1 MKLSRQFTVFGS
13 AIFCVV
19 IFSLY
24 LMLDRGHL
32 DYPRGPRRE
41 GSFPQGQLSILQEK
55 IDHLERLLAEN
66 NEIISNIRDS
76 VINLSESVE
85 DGPKGS
91 PGNGSQGSAHLLSPQ
106 SALQADPKDC
116 LFAPL
121 SGSQHPDVQML
132 DVYDLIPFDNPDGGV
147 WKQGFDIKYE
157 ADEWDSEPLQV
168 FVVPHSHNDPGWLKT
183 FNDYFR
189 DKTQYIFNNMVL
201 KLKEDS
207 SRKFM
212 WSEISYLSKWWDII
226 DIPKKEAVKSL
237 LQSGQLEIVTGGWV
251 MPDEATAHYFAL
263 IDQLIEGHQWLEKNL
278 GVKPRSGWAI
288 DPFGHSPTMA
298 YLLKLAGFSHML
310 IQRVHYS
317 VKKHFSLQKSLEFFW
332 RQNWDLGSA
341 TDILCHMM
349 PFYSYDI
356 PHTCGPDPKICC
368 QFDFKRLP
376 GGRYGCPWGVP
387 PEAISPGNVQ
397 SRAQMLLD
405 QYRKKSKL
413 FRTKVLLAPLG
424 DDFRFSEYTE
434 WDLQYRNYEQ
444 LFNYMNSQ
452 PHLKVKIQFGT
463 LSDYFDALEK
473 AAAAEK
479 KSGHSL
485 FPVLSGDFF
494 TYADRDD
501 HYWSGYFTSRPF
513 YKRMDRI
520 MESRLRAAE
529 ILYYL
534 ALKQAQKYKIS
545 KFLSSPHYTTLTEA
559 RRNLGLFQHHDA
571 ITGTSKD
578 WVVVDYGTRLFQ
590 SLNFL
595 EKIIGDSAFLLILK
609 DKKLYQSQLSDT
621 FLEMDMKQSSQD
633 SLPKKTIIQLSA
645 KEPRYLVVYN
655 PFEQERES
663 VVSIFAN
670 SAAVQV
676 LSDSGKPVD
685 VQIGAVWS
693 DPRTISQAA
702 YEVSFLAHVPPLG
715 MKVYKILESQS
726 ASSHKADY
734 FLYNDGV
741 AENGIFQM
749 KNMVDAGDAIT
760 IENPFLALWFDRSGL
775 MEKVRTKED
784 GKLHEIKVQ
793 FLWYGTTNKRDK
805 SGAYLF
811 LPDGQGQPYVS
822 LRPPFVRVARG
833 RVYSEVTCFFE
844 HVSHKVRLYNVPGI
858 EGQSMEVSNIVD
870 IRNVHNRE
878 IAMRISSK
886 INTQN
891 RFYTDLN
898 GFQIQPRRTMSKLPL
913 QANVYPMS
921 TMSYI
926 QDAEHRLTLLAAQ
939 SLGTASLASGQI
951 EVFMDRRLMQDD
963 NRGLGQ
969 GVHDN
974 KITAN
979 LFRILLEKRSGVNM
993 EEEQKS
999 PVSYPSLLSHL
1010 TSSFLNHPF
1019 LPMILNVKLS
1029 SPAVELLNELSLLQ
1043 SSLPCDIHLVNL
1055 RTMQSKMGKGYSDE
1069 AALILHRKG
1078 FDCQFSS
1085 RGMGL
1090 SCSTTQG
1097 KMSVPKLFNKFAVE
1111 SLTPSSLSLMHS
1123 PPDAQNL
1130 SEVTL
1135 SPMEISTFRI
1145 RLRAKILALD
1155 AQNEE
1160 PRRASHTSVTPP
1172 LFSGHRIKQHQELAR
1187 PPEDSA

>member
-32 DYPRGPRRE
+32 DYPRGPRQE

-85 DGPKGS
+85 DGPKGA
-91 PGNGSQGSAHLLSPQ
+91 PGNASHGSAHLSSHL
-106 SALQADPKDC
+106 ALQADPKDC
-116 LFAPL
+116 LFASR

-207 SRKFM
+207 RRKFM
-212 WSEISYLSKWWDII
+212 WSEISYLAKWWDMI

-237 LQSGQLEIVTGGWV
+237 LQGGQLEIVTGGWV
-251 MPDEATAHYFAL
+251 MPDEATPHYFAL

-278 GVKPRSGWAI
+278 GVKPRSGWSI

-298 YLLKLAGFSHML
+298 YLLKRAGFSHML
-310 IQRVHYS
+310 IQRVHYA
-317 VKKHFSLQKSLEFFW
+317 VKKHFSLQKTLEFFW
-332 RQNWDLGSA
+332 RQNWDLGSV
-341 TDILCHMM
+341 TDIMCHMM

-413 FRTKVLLAPLG
+413 FRTKVVLAPLG
-424 DDFRFSEYTE
+424 DDFRFNEYTE

-473 AAAAEK
+473 AAAK
-479 KSGHSL
+479 KSGQSL
-485 FPVLSGDFF
+485 FPILSGDFF

-520 MESRLRAAE
+520 MESRLRTAE
-529 ILYYL
+529 ILYHL
-534 ALKQAQKYKIS
+534 ALKQAQKYQIN

-578 WVVVDYGTRLFQ
+578 WVVVDYGTRLLQ
-590 SLNFL
+590 SLNSL
-595 EKIIGDSAFLLILK
+595 DKIIGDSAFLLILK
-609 DKKLYQSQLSDT
+609 DKKMYQSHPSDT
-621 FLEMDMKQSSQD
+621 FLKMDMRQSSQD
-633 SLPKKTIIQLSA
+633 SLPRKNTIQLSA
-645 KEPRYLVVYN
+645 REPRYLVVYN
-655 PFEQERES
+655 PFEQERDS
-663 VVSIFAN
+663 VVSVCVN
-670 SAAVQV
+670 SASVKV
-676 LSDSGKPVD
+676 LTDSGNPVEAQ
-685 VQIGAVWS
+685 VSAVWNDEKS
-693 DPRTISQAA
+693 ISQTA
-702 YEVSFLAHVPPLG
+702 YEVSFLAHIPPLG
-715 MKVYKILESQS
+715 LKVYKLLESQS
-726 ASSHKADY
+726 SSSHLADY
-734 FLYNDGV
+734 FLYNNDGV
-741 AENGIFQM
+741 VENGIFHV
-749 KNMVDAGDAIT
+749 KKMVYAKEAIAV
-760 IENPFLALWFDRSGL
+760 ENSFLALWFDRSGL
-775 MEKVRTKED
+775 LEKVKMKED
-784 GKLHEIKVQ
+784 NKYHEIKVQ
-793 FLWYGTTNKRDK
+793 FLWYGTTNKRDR

-822 LRPPFVRVARG
+822 LRQPSVRVTRG
-833 RVYSEVTCFFE
+833 RIYSEITSFFDHVT
-844 HVSHKVRLYNVPGI
+844 HKVRLYNTQGI

-870 IRNVHNRE
+870 IRSVHNYE
-878 IAMRISSK
+878 IVMRISSK
-886 INTQN
+886 INSQN

-898 GFQIQPRRTMSKLPL
+898 GYQIQPRRMMSKLPL

-921 TMSYI
+921 TMAYI
-926 QDAEHRLTLLAAQ
+926 QDTEHRLSLLAAQ
-939 SLGTASLASGQI
+939 SLGVSSMASGQI

-974 KITAN
+974 KVTAN
-979 LFRILLEKRSGVNM
+979 LFRILLEKRNGVNL
-993 EEEQKS
+993 EEEKKS
-999 PVSYPSLLSHL
+999 SVNYPSLLSHM

-1019 LPMILNVKLS
+1019 LPMILKAEPS
-1029 SPAVELLNELSLLQ
+1029 SPTFKMLSEFPLLQ

-1055 RTMQSKMGKGYSDE
+1055 RTIQSKVAKGYSDE

-1085 RGMGL
+1085 PGLGL

-1097 KMSVPKLFNKFAVE
+1097 KMSVPKVFNQFAVE
-1111 SLTPSSLSLMHS
+1111 SLIPSSLSLMHT
-1123 PPDAQNL
+1123 PPEARNMT
-1130 SEVTL
+1130 EIKL

-1145 RLRAKILALD
+1145 RLR
-1155 AQNEE
+1155 
-1160 PRRASHTSVTPP
+1160 
-1172 LFSGHRIKQHQELAR
+1172 
-1187 PPEDSA
+1187 

>member
-76 VINLSESVE
+76 VINLSESVD
-85 DGPKGS
+85 DGPKGP
-91 PGNGSQGSAHLLSPQ
+91 PGNGSQGSARLSSQ

-116 LFAPL
+116 VFASQ
-121 SGSQHPDVQML
+121 SGTQRADVQML

-157 ADEWDSEPLQV
+157 ADEWDNEPLQV

-226 DIPKKEAVKSL
+226 DNPKKEAVKSL

-263 IDQLIEGHQWLEKNL
+263 IDQLIEGHQWLERNL

-298 YLLKLAGFSHML
+298 YLLKRAGFSHML

-317 VKKHFSLQKSLEFFW
+317 VKKHFSLQKTLEFFW
-332 RQNWDLGSA
+332 RQNWDLGSV

-356 PHTCGPDPKICC
+356 PHTCGPDPKVCC
-368 QFDFKRLP
+368 QFDFRRLP

-473 AAAAEK
+473 AGAKEK
-479 KSGHSL
+479 KGGQPL
-485 FPVLSGDFF
+485 FPVVSGDFF

-520 MESRLRAAE
+520 MESRLR
-529 ILYYL
+529 
-534 ALKQAQKYKIS
+534 
-545 KFLSSPHYTTLTEA
+545 
-559 RRNLGLFQHHDA
+559 
-571 ITGTSKD
+571 
-578 WVVVDYGTRLFQ
+578 
-590 SLNFL
+590 
-595 EKIIGDSAFLLILK
+595 
-609 DKKLYQSQLSDT
+609 
-621 FLEMDMKQSSQD
+621 
-633 SLPKKTIIQLSA
+633 
-645 KEPRYLVVYN
+645 YLVVYN
-655 PFEQERES
+655 PFEQERDA
-663 VVSIFAN
+663 VVSICVN
-670 SAAVQV
+670 SATVQV
-676 LSDSGKPVD
+676 LADSGKPVE
-685 VQIGAVWS
+685 VQVSAVWN
-693 DPRTISQAA
+693 DARTISQTA
-702 YEVSFLAHVPPLG
+702 YEVSFLAHIAPLG
-715 MKVYKILESQS
+715 MKVYKILGSQS
-726 ASSHKADY
+726 PSSHMADY
-734 FLYNDGV
+734 VVYNDV
-741 AENGIFQM
+741 LAENGIFHV
-749 KNMVDAGDAIT
+749 KNMVYAKDAIT
-760 IENPFLALWFDRSGL
+760 IENPFLAVWFDRSGL

-784 GKLHEIKVQ
+784 GRHHEIQVQ

-822 LRPPFVRVARG
+822 QRPPFVRMTRG
-833 RVYSEVTCFFE
+833 RLYSEVTCFLE
-844 HVSHKVRLYNVPGI
+844 HVTHKVRLYNIQGI

-878 IAMRISSK
+878 IVMRISSK
-886 INTQN
+886 INNQN

-898 GFQIQPRRTMSKLPL
+898 GYQIQPRRTMSKLPL

-921 TMSYI
+921 TMAYI
-926 QDAEHRLTLLAAQ
+926 QDAEYRLTLLAAQ
-939 SLGTASLASGQI
+939 SLGTASLVSGQI

-979 LFRILLEKRSGVNM
+979 LFRILLEKRNGVNM
-993 EEEQKS
+993 EEDKKS
-999 PVSYPSLLSHL
+999 PVSYPSLLSHM

-1019 LPMILNVKLS
+1019 LPMIVNAKLS
-1029 SPAVELLNELSLLQ
+1029 SPAVELLSELPLLQ

-1055 RTMQSKMGKGYSDE
+1055 RTIQLKMGKGYSDE

-1085 RGMGL
+1085 KGTGL

-1097 KMSVPKLFNKFAVE
+1097 KMSIPKLFNKFAVE
-1111 SLTPSSLSLMHS
+1111 SLIPSSLSLMHW
-1123 PPDAQNL
+1123 PPDAQNV
-1130 SEVTL
+1130 SEINL

-1145 RLRAKILALD
+1145 RLR
-1155 AQNEE
+1155 
-1160 PRRASHTSVTPP
+1160 
-1172 LFSGHRIKQHQELAR
+1172 
-1187 PPEDSA
+1187 

>member
-32 DYPRGPRRE
+32 DYPRGARQE

-91 PGNGSQGSAHLLSPQ
+91 PGNGSHGSTRLLPSQ
-106 SALQADPKDC
+106 SALQADPRDC
-116 LFAPL
+116 LFASQ
-121 SGSQHPDVQML
+121 SGTQHPDVQML
-132 DVYDLIPFDNPDGGV
+132 DVYNLIPFDNPDGGV
-147 WKQGFDIKYE
+147 WKQGFDIKYD
-157 ADEWDSEPLQV
+157 AHEWDSEPLQV

-207 SRKFM
+207 RRKFM

-298 YLLKLAGFSHML
+298 YLLKRAGFSHML
-310 IQRVHYS
+310 IQRVHYA
-317 VKKHFSLQKSLEFFW
+317 VKKQFSLQKTLEFFW
-332 RQNWDLGSA
+332 RQNWDLGST

-376 GGRYGCPWGVP
+376 GGRYGCPWGISA
-387 PEAISPGNVQ
+387 EAISPRNVE

-424 DDFRFSEYTE
+424 DDFRFSEHTE
-434 WDLQYRNYEQ
+434 WDQQYRNYEQ

-452 PHLKVKIQFGT
+452 PSLKVKIQFGT
-463 LSDYFDALEK
+463 LSDYFDAMEK
-473 AAAAEK
+473 AASAAAEK
-479 KSGHSL
+479 SGQPL
-485 FPVLSGDFF
+485 FPVVSGDFF

-520 MESRLRAAE
+520 MESRLRTAE

-534 ALKQAQKYKIS
+534 ALKQAQKYKIN

-609 DKKLYQSQLSDT
+609 DKKMYQSHPSET
-621 FLEMDMKQSSQD
+621 FLEMDTKQRSQD
-633 SLPKKTIIQLSA
+633 SLPHKTVIQLSA
-645 KEPRYLVVYN
+645 EEPRYLVVYN
-655 PFEQERES
+655 PFEQERDS
-663 VVSIFAN
+663 VVSIFVN

-676 LSDSGKPVD
+676 QSDSGKPVEM
-685 VQIGAVWS
+685 QISAVWS
-693 DPRTISQAA
+693 DAKTVSQTA
-702 YEVSFLAHVPPLG
+702 YEVSFIAHIPPLA

-726 ASSHKADY
+726 SSSHMADY

-741 AENGIFQM
+741 AANGIFHM
-749 KNMVDAGDAIT
+749 KNMIDVRDAIT
-760 IENPFLALWFDRSGL
+760 IENPFLALWFDSSGL

-784 GKLHEIKVQ
+784 GKHHEIKVQ

-811 LPDGQGQPYVS
+811 LPDGPGQPYVS
-822 LRPPFVRVARG
+822 LRPPFVRVTRG
-833 RVYSEVTCFFE
+833 KIYSEVTSFFE
-844 HVSHKVRLYNVPGI
+844 HVTHKVRLYNIQGI

-870 IRNVHNRE
+870 IRSMHNRE
-878 IAMRISSK
+878 IVMRISSK
-886 INTQN
+886 INNQD

-898 GFQIQPRRTMSKLPL
+898 GYQIQPRRTMSKLPL

-921 TMSYI
+921 TMTYI
-926 QDAEHRLTLLAAQ
+926 QDAELRLTLLAAQ
-939 SLGTASLASGQI
+939 SLGTSSLAPGQI

-979 LFRILLEKRSGVNM
+979 LFRILLERRNGVNM
-993 EEEQKS
+993 EEDKGS
-999 PVSYPSLLSHL
+999 PVSYPSLLSHM

-1019 LPMILNVKLS
+1019 LPMILSVKLS
-1029 SPAVELLNELSLLQ
+1029 SPDVQLLSELSLLQ

-1055 RTMQSKMGKGYSDE
+1055 RTVQSKTGKGYSDE

-1085 RGMGL
+1085 RGLGL
-1090 SCSTTQG
+1090 SCSTAQG
-1097 KMSVPKLFNKFAVE
+1097 KMSVPKLFNIFAVE

-1123 PPDAQNL
+1123 PPDAQNI
-1130 SEVTL
+1130 SEINL

-1145 RLRAKILALD
+1145 RLR
-1155 AQNEE
+1155 
-1160 PRRASHTSVTPP
+1160 
-1172 LFSGHRIKQHQELAR
+1172 
-1187 PPEDSA
+1187 

>member
-91 PGNGSQGSAHLLSPQ
+91 PGNGSHGSAHLLSPQ

-999 PVSYPSLLSHL
+999 AVSYPSLLSHL

-1145 RLRAKILALD
+1145 RLR
-1155 AQNEE
+1155 
-1160 PRRASHTSVTPP
+1160 
-1172 LFSGHRIKQHQELAR
+1172 
-1187 PPEDSA
+1187 

>member
-91 PGNGSQGSAHLLSPQ
+91 PGNGSQGLERLFSSQ
-106 SALQADPKDC
+106 SALQVDPKDC
-116 LFAPL
+116 LFASQ

-207 SRKFM
+207 SRKFI
-212 WSEISYLSKWWDII
+212 WAEISYLSKWWDII

-237 LQSGQLEIVTGGWV
+237 LQNGQLEIVTGGWV
-251 MPDEATAHYFAL
+251 MPDEATAHYFAI

-298 YLLKLAGFSHML
+298 YLLKRSGFSHML
-310 IQRVHYS
+310 VQRIHYA
-317 VKKHFSLQKSLEFFW
+317 VKKHFSLQKTLEFFW
-332 RQNWDLGSA
+332 RQNWDLGSV

-452 PHLKVKIQFGT
+452 PNLNVKIQFGT

-473 AAAAEK
+473 AAEK
-479 KSGHSL
+479 SAQSL

-513 YKRMDRI
+513 YKRMDRT
-520 MESRLRAAE
+520 MESRLRTAE
-529 ILYYL
+529 ILYHL
-534 ALKQAQKYKIS
+534 ALKQAQKYKIN
-545 KFLSSPHYTTLTEA
+545 KFLSLPHYTTLTEA

-571 ITGTSKD
+571 ITGTAKD

-609 DKKLYQSQLSDT
+609 DKKMYQSQPSDT
-621 FLEMDMKQSSQD
+621 FLEMDTKQISQD
-633 SLPKKTIIQLSA
+633 SLPKKTVIQLNA
-645 KEPRYLVVYN
+645 QEPRYLVVYN
-655 PFEQERES
+655 PFEQERAS
-663 VVSIFAN
+663 VVSVCVN

-676 LSDSGKPVD
+676 LSDTGKPVE
-685 VQIGAVWS
+685 VQVSAVWN
-693 DPRTISQAA
+693 DVRTISQTA
-702 YEVSFLAHVPPLG
+702 YEVSFLAHIPPLG
-715 MKVYKILESQS
+715 MKVYKIIESQS
-726 ASSHKADY
+726 SSSHMADY
-734 FLYNDGV
+734 FLYNGGV
-741 AENGIFQM
+741 AENGRFLV
-749 KNMVDAGDAIT
+749 KNMIGAGDAIT
-760 IENPFLALWFDRSGL
+760 IENSFLALWFDRSGL
-775 MEKVRTKED
+775 MEKVRMKED
-784 GKLHEIKVQ
+784 GKHHEMKVQ
-793 FLWYGTTNKRDK
+793 FLWYGTTSRRDK

-822 LRPPFVRVARG
+822 LRPPFVRVTHG
-833 RVYSEVTCFFE
+833 RIYSEVTSFFE
-844 HVSHKVRLYNVPGI
+844 HVTHTVRLYNVQGI
-858 EGQSMEVSNIVD
+858 ERQSVEVSNIVD
-870 IRNVHNRE
+870 IRTVHNRE
-878 IAMRISSK
+878 IVMRISSK
-886 INTQN
+886 INSQN
-891 RFYTDLN
+891 RFFTDLN
-898 GFQIQPRRTMSKLPL
+898 GYQIQPRRTMSKLPL

-921 TMSYI
+921 TMAYI
-926 QDAEHRLTLLAAQ
+926 QDAEHRLTLLSAQ
-939 SLGTASLASGQI
+939 SLGTASMASGQI

-979 LFRILLEKRSGVNM
+979 LFRILLEKRNGVNM
-993 EEEQKS
+993 EEEKKS

-1019 LPMILNVKLS
+1019 LPMVLSTKFS
-1029 SPAVELLNELSLLQ
+1029 SPAVELLSELHLLQ

-1055 RTMQSKMGKGYSDE
+1055 RTIQSKTGEDYSDE

-1085 RGMGL
+1085 RGTGL

-1097 KMSVPKLFNKFAVE
+1097 KMSVSKLFNKFAVE

-1123 PPDAQNL
+1123 PPDAQNI
-1130 SEVTL
+1130 SDITL

-1145 RLRAKILALD
+1145 RLR
-1155 AQNEE
+1155 
-1160 PRRASHTSVTPP
+1160 
-1172 LFSGHRIKQHQELAR
+1172 
-1187 PPEDSA
+1187 